1 LAVEDVSF
9 LSRYVLDITC
19 IDQTDFYSSVLQDVI
34 ERNPIDPGRLHGN
47 RSNGRLEKP
56 LSQFME
62 IASKAGKDF
71 DRFSISIRR
80 DCNIDFGRTDI
91 DTGSIGIDGFEG
103 LWSDGFVAVFLL
115 GLWFVIRFLLLE
127 VKEIVLRTQTRLL
140 L

>member
-1 LAVEDVSF
+1 MLLKSPVRKIRTPGSVQGA
-9 LSRYVLDITC
+9 
-19 IDQTDFYSSVLQDVI
+19 SSN
-34 ERNPIDPGRLHGN
+34 RCPYCDPGRLHGN